1 MVGSLPAVGSPVQQQ
16 TPAVPQTGATTLA
29 PFLAPIG
36 PMDLASERAELGAAL
51 DEAVLRVVQSGQYIL
66 GPEVLAFE
74 KEFARFQGA
83 AEGIGVANGTDALVL
98 CLKACCIGPGDEVI
112 TTPFSFFASAGA
124 IAWVGATPRL
134 VDVERGSAL
143 ISVPAIEA
151 AITPRTRAIVAV
163 HLYGQLCD
171 LKALRAL
178 CDRRKLFLIEDAAQ
192 AHGAERASV
201 RAGQLGD
208 LTAFSFYPTKNL
220 GALGD
225 AGMVLTRDADTAV
238 RVRRLRDHGSP
249 AKYVHQEIGTN
260 SRLDAVQ
267 AAALRIKLPHLER
280 WNHRRRELAAR
291 YAQAFAGHPGLVAP
305 DTLPGSLPC
314 WHQYS
319 LRFKGGAAVR
329 DHVKHELQT
338 RGVTASIHY
347 PTPIHLQPVAAA
359 LWNMRP
365 GEHPEAEA
373 WASEVLCLPIHP
385 FLTPAQVDRI
395 AEAIL
400 HLTPRG

>member
-16 TPAVPQTGATTLA
+16 SPAAPQTGAATLA

-66 GPEVLAFE
+66 GPEVQAFE
-74 KEFARFQGA
+74 KEFARYQGA

-134 VDVERGSAL
+134 VDVEPGSAL
-143 ISVPAIEA
+143 ISVPDIEA

-178 CDRRKLFLIEDAAQ
+178 CDRRGLFLIEDAAQ
-192 AHGAERASV
+192 AHGAERDGV

-208 LTAFSFYPTKNL
+208 LTAFSL
-220 GALGD
+220 
-225 AGMVLTRDADTAV
+225 
-238 RVRRLRDHGSP
+238 
-249 AKYVHQEIGTN
+249 
-260 SRLDAVQ
+260 
-267 AAALRIKLPHLER
+267 
-280 WNHRRRELAAR
+280 
-291 YAQAFAGHPGLVAP
+291 
-305 DTLPGSLPC
+305 
-314 WHQYS
+314 
-319 LRFKGGAAVR
+319 
-329 DHVKHELQT
+329 
-338 RGVTASIHY
+338 
-347 PTPIHLQPVAAA
+347 
-359 LWNMRP
+359 
-365 GEHPEAEA
+365 
-373 WASEVLCLPIHP
+373 
-385 FLTPAQVDRI
+385 
-395 AEAIL
+395 
-400 HLTPRG
+400 